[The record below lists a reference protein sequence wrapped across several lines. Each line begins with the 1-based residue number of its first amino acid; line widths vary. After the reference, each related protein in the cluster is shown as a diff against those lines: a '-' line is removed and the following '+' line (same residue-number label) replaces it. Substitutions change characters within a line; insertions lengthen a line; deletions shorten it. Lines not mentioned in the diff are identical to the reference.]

1 MVQSSMVEAYPM
13 AHRIS
18 QLLMIVGEGGNA
30 TSNFS
35 QRTLSCGSQ
44 FANQKMFQVDD
55 QLTGSAHRRNTCI
68 DKDQGRGSL

>member
-35 QRTLSCGSQ
+35 QRALSCGSQ
-44 FANQKMFQVDD
+44 FAKKMFQVDD

-68 DKDQGRGSL
+68 DKDQGRESL